1 MPDGNGVDGQRLPN
15 QFYCVEENKVFTL
28 FHSFTTLLFPL
39 FVCEE
44 GGIEPTRKSLG
55 MITLLLFPTS
65 GGSGGMK

>member
-1 MPDGNGVDGQRLPN
+1 MGMEWMDRGFPIN
-15 QFYCVEENKVFTL
+15 FTVWKKTRYLLL
-28 FHSFTTLLFPL
+28 FHSFTSLLFPL

-44 GGIEPTRKSLG
+44 GGIEPTRASLG